1 MEGNIDR
8 RSPQNVTN
16 IFDIIPDFEG
26 FRVHIFSP
34 QMTQGPYLRSTM
46 KQDRQNNCLLMH
58 CHKLI
63 TDTRDT
69 ASVVIAKRVA
79 SAKEKSAERVFE

>member
-1 MEGNIDR
+1 M
-8 RSPQNVTN
+8 
-16 IFDIIPDFEG
+16 
-26 FRVHIFSP
+26 HIFSP

-58 CHKLI
+58 CRKLI

-69 ASVVIAKRVA
+69 ASVEIAKRVA
-79 SAKEKSAERVFE
+79 SAREKHAKGILENLSRDMPWLSER

>member
-1 MEGNIDR
+1 MGGNIVR
-8 RSPQNVTN
+8 RGPQNLTN

-26 FRVHIFSP
+26 FRVHIFCP

-63 TDTRDT
+63 SDTLDT
-69 ASVVIAKRVA
+69 ASVEIAKRVA
-79 SAKEKSAERVFE
+79 SANEKSAQRVFE